1 MGVLGKTRDEAI
13 DKPGKSEN
21 LAPCSRNQREVK
33 RSRYSS
39 NISIS
44 RSNITNIHKIH
55 GNSNGGGLIRDI
67 PEESGKKDLK

>member
-33 RSRYSS
+33 EAVTVV
-39 NISIS
+39 ISLF
-44 RSNITNIHKIH
+44 R
-55 GNSNGGGLIRDI
+55 GLIQ
-67 PEESGKKDLK
+67 